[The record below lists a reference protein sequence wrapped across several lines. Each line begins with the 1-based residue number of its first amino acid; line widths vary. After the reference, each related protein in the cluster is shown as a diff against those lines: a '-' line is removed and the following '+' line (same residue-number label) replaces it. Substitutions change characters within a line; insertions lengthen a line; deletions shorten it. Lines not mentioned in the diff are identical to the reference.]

1 MEISGRNQCVTVS
14 QTASR
19 IAHMFDTS
27 HADLDDSGLIAAIE
41 QAAREEAQAGARK
54 LAAIAEL
61 VDSTVDWDD
70 ERGMWAF
77 DPWKNAACHVGAA
90 LSISYQ
96 RASSQMCVATSLR
109 HRLPKVAAQYWNGR
123 LSSRLIS
130 EITWRTRLVSDEAIA
145 LIDGQLAERAS
156 KWGSLS
162 DEKLIQK
169 INAEIER
176 HDPDAVSR
184 TKEKLKKRDVHIAA
198 HDDPDVLTS
207 VWGLLLPSD
216 AAAYKARIAALLKGL
231 CDNDPRSIGE
241 RRSDAVGAI
250 GRGEDVL
257 PCRCGSAACAESA
270 PVKSNV
276 VIHVIADQAA
286 VDTAKQLIAAED
298 CKTDAPTQP
307 VESESRTVYSGSAL
321 MAGMQILP
329 NAVLAEVI
337 RSGAVVKPLWQPGPD
352 PEPRYQPSAKLA
364 AFIRSRDMFC
374 RFPGCDVPAERC
386 DIDHVVPYPYG
397 PTHAS
402 NMHCKCRTHHLMKT
416 FWGGAEGWRDQQLP
430 DGTVIWTTPAGRT
443 YTTTPGSRL
452 FFPSWDITT
461 AELPSMVAPP
471 PDPDRLERMPR
482 RKRTRAADRAA
493 RIKEE
498 RAANAAQRAAEQ
510 QPPLR
515 QPPPDYGDDPPPF

>member
-1 MEISGRNQCVTVS
+1 MSVRPP
-14 QTASR
+14 R
-19 IAHMFDTS
+19 IAHVFDNL
-27 HADLDDSGLIAAIE
+27 HAGLDATALIAAIE

-70 ERGMWAF
+70 ERGLWAF

-96 RASSQMCVATSLR
+96 RASAQMCVATSLR
-109 HRLPKVAAQYWNGR
+109 YRLPKVAAQYVKGR
-123 LSSRLIS
+123 LSARLVS
-130 EITWRTRLVSDEAIA
+130 EISWRTRLVSDEVIA
-145 LIDGQLAERAS
+145 LVDGVLAEKAE
-156 KWGSLS
+156 KWGPLS

-184 TKEKLKKRDVHIAA
+184 TQETLKKRDVHIGA
-198 HDDPDVLTS
+198 HDDPDALTS
-207 VWGLLLPSD
+207 VWGLLLPPD
-216 AAAYKARIAALLKGL
+216 AAAYKARIATLLKGL
-231 CDNDPRSIGE
+231 CDTDPRSMGE
-241 RRSDAVGAI
+241 RRSDAMGAI
-250 GRGEDVL
+250 GRGEDHL
-257 PCRCGSAACAESA
+257 ACRCGSPQCAARGPA
-270 PVKSNV
+270 KSPV
-276 VIHVIADQAA
+276 VIRVIADQAA
-286 VDTAKQLIAAED
+286 VDSARQLIAAQDREQQEAHAEAEVE
-298 CKTDAPTQP
+298 APP
-307 VESESRTVYSGSAL
+307 LESKPESAACAKDSGLAL
-321 MAGMQILP
+321 LP
-329 NAVLAEVI
+329 GAQVLPIAALAESI
-337 RSGAVVKPLWQPGPD
+337 RGGAVVKPLWQPGPD

-402 NMHCKCRTHHLMKT
+402 NMNCKCRTHHLMKT

-430 DGTVIWTTPAGRT
+430 DGTVIWTTSAGRS

-461 AELPSMVAPP
+461 AELPPMVAPP
-471 PDPDRLERMPR
+471 PDLDRLERMPR
-482 RKRTRAADRAA
+482 RKHTRAADRAA

-510 QPPLR
+510 QPPPR